1 MESVLPIAAIAAFF
15 LGMLVLRGVLLVV
28 LSGDG
33 KKQTHRGP
41 EPVVITRIDQLNAG
55 DREPDQPDT
64 ENTP

>member
-1 MESVLPIAAIAAFF
+1 MKSVLPIAVIAVLF

-41 EPVVITRIDQLNAG
+41 EPVVITRINQDNTGA
-55 DREPDQPDT
+55 REPDQPDT
-64 ENTP
+64 ETTT